1 MMDPTGQLER
11 GVPVKNIVLCLD
23 GTGNQV
29 QAKDSTSVV
38 RLFTLLDLSQP
49 VEQVAYYDP
58 GVGTLG
64 SSRSWSPWGQSL
76 TKVLGLGFGL
86 GLREN
91 LGEAYSYL
99 MSTYEDGDRIFI
111 FGFSRGAYTARAL
124 CGMLLKLGLLR
135 DGAQNLVPY
144 AVSLYTGDDVDW
156 KQLGRFGG
164 AMSRRGAD
172 GRMGVRVHYL
182 GLWDT
187 VKAAG
192 LLRGGLRWPD
202 TRQLPNV
209 DRIRHAVAIDEKRR
223 PFAEYLVHPVKKPP
237 KNAPP
242 RVLDEVWFAGV
253 HSDVGGTFP
262 DHELSDIVLKWM
274 VEDAVEHHLKA
285 TSTALAE
292 ATSVDAASALGEIH
306 RMGRSWA
313 VLGFRRR
320 QVPEGASVHGSV
332 RTRVEA
338 QPDYARRLPADVT
351 WVDDAWVEKK
361 S

>member
-1 MMDPTGQLER
+1 MMDQTGQLER

-223 PFAEYLVHPVKKPP
+223 PFAEYLVHPVK
-237 KNAPP
+237 
-242 RVLDEVWFAGV
+242 
-253 HSDVGGTFP
+253 
-262 DHELSDIVLKWM
+262 
-274 VEDAVEHHLKA
+274 A